1 MFTTT
6 WYVTT
11 TAAGRARDPGTK
23 LKHVLMLA
31 VLQNLE
37 KVIPD
42 QPKQSTPVHLR
53 QKQIF
58 AHKWIQRWEK
68 PYVPGQPYDTEH
80 SGPSQT
86 SKSS

>member
-1 MFTTT
+1 
-6 WYVTT
+6 
-11 TAAGRARDPGTK
+11 
-23 LKHVLMLA
+23 MLL
-31 VLQNLE
+31 LQNLE

-68 PYVPGQPYDTEH
+68 PYVPGQTET
-80 SGPSQT
+80 PE
-86 SKSS
+86 SS

>member
-1 MFTTT
+1 MS
-6 WYVTT
+6 
-11 TAAGRARDPGTK
+11 
-23 LKHVLMLA
+23 

-68 PYVPGQPYDTEH
+68 PYVAGQTET
-80 SGPSQT
+80 PE
-86 SKSS
+86 SS